1 MADTTPINKTTI
13 SLSGSPQAG
22 EKSTATLRVP
32 AELIHELSHGKMWLS
47 QSPETSEPI
56 IVKCIHKKALT
67 RSTLVRLE
75 HECSVRQQTN
85 SPYLSPVT
93 SYENVA
99 GDLQII
105 MPRIL
110 GTSLDK
116 RLGQGPL
123 SVQKSLQIAKHLFLA
138 LGELHRRGILHRDVR
153 PCNIITNPNS
163 LIGHATLVDIGTVR
177 TFNPD
182 QLMGERERSVVTY
195 MSPEQSGSIDCDV
208 GPPSDIYAAGIIL
221 FECLAGRPPFE
232 GGNAGTILFE
242 HLTAKVPDLRSINPA
257 IPRVVDEL
265 VQRLLKKDPHDR
277 YQVADA
283 VAQDIDAILDAMAK
297 NPSDPQVVIGTADRR
312 ITITEPSFVA
322 RSEELRHINDYL
334 SNTRRGDGTLLYV
347 EGESGSG
354 KSRLLT
360 EVAMQARRDG
370 FWVLRGLG
378 TTQVAQSP
386 FHLLSGVV
394 DGFVSSAQVDPD
406 LVTHTRSCLGTHLE
420 ALCAAIP
427 SLRRTFNIDTQ
438 DDSSPAAF
446 GEARTINAL
455 AHFLDA
461 LGTSRRPAIV
471 ILDDCQWAD
480 ELTYKLIQRWQS
492 IASSDRRHCALLVA
506 FRSEEVLENH
516 GLRRTTPSENLALSP
531 LHEDEVRQ
539 LVESMAGQLPDEA
552 IAIITRLAAGSP
564 FMASAVLSGL
574 VETRALIPGDSGW
587 TIDAKAIADAGSSR
601 HAAAFLSRRIDL
613 LPAETIRLLSVGAV
627 IGKEFAWD
635 IAATLTGLAPA
646 WAYSALAL
654 ARDRRLIWTKPDG
667 ANFAFVHDQIRATL
681 LSRLSPSDQHELH
694 LQAASHL
701 QRNLPEQISDIAYH
715 FDAAGESGTALP
727 YALQAAEDARKQF
740 SLEIA
745 ERQYRIALRGI
756 SQADHPTQFR
766 VAEGLGDTLMLRG
779 QYADAAPYFEFAA
792 KLADDKLAKAQIQ
805 SKLAEL
811 SFKRGDMEGATSSF
825 EQALRTLGRYIPR
838 QSFAF
843 LGILMLEAIKQVL
856 HTCFPK
862 TFVHRLQREPTA
874 EERMAIRLFSQLT
887 YGCWYA
893 RSKVQC
899 LCAHLR
905 GLNLAEQFLPTP
917 ELAHTYSEHAPVMCL
932 VPLFPRAIKYAQR
945 SLEMRKAFQDVWGQG
960 QTLNFYAVVLYAASK
975 YRECIEKGREA
986 VRLLERTGDYWQV
999 HIARYQVAAALYRLG
1014 DVSAALE
1021 ECQINHRSGL
1031 ELGDEQASG
1040 IILDVWARASEGKF
1054 DHDLLEVE
1062 LARKRHDQQ
1071 GRTQVLFTEGLKH
1084 LYANELP
1091 QAIKCLHN
1099 AVNTATR
1106 ASILNAYTLPAWAWL
1121 ATAYRKQ
1128 LESLPHF
1135 SPRQYRRL
1143 FKQATRAV
1151 SKALA
1156 TGKVCQNDLP
1166 RSLREAAL
1174 LAAMQGNYHTAQ
1186 NYFQQSLS
1194 LARQQQAMA
1203 EVVETLTDRSRVGQV
1218 AGWPT
1223 WESDAAEAQELR
1235 KSLELQSQT
1244 TKLLSKEAGQ
1254 LNSLSLADRFDS
1266 VLAAGHR
1273 IASALS
1279 QRKIFEE
1286 SQAAALRLL
1295 RGELCAV
1302 LQANHLDGE
1311 LRFEPM
1317 PGGVSLN
1324 CDALLL
1330 GRAVELRR
1338 AVIAS
1343 SVELQN
1349 SNATSNS
1356 ETRSAL
1362 YVPILV
1368 RGRVAACLYL
1378 AHSQVWDLFKADE
1391 ERLANFIATIAGAA
1405 LENAEGFEELE
1416 SLNATL
1422 EHRVADRTA
1431 AAEAR
1436 AFELSCSNRELE
1448 RTAKE
1453 LRLAEEQLRE
1463 AKEAAE
1469 AANAAKSQFLAT
1481 MSHEIRTPMNGIL
1494 GMTEVTL
1501 RSPLT
1506 SQQRNY
1512 LSIVRQSGETL
1523 LELLNDILD
1532 LSKIE
1537 AGKMELETISY
1548 DVQEVVG
1555 AAARLMGVFAS
1566 QKGVELLCR
1575 ISPEV
1580 PTNLLGDSCRLRQI
1594 IINLIGNA
1602 IKFTD
1607 EGEVQVSVEV
1617 DSPDAMKQLH
1627 IRVRDTGPGI
1637 PADKCD
1643 LIFES
1648 FRQSDSTTTRRY
1660 GGTGLG
1666 LSISA
1671 KLVSLMQGKIWV
1683 ESELGKGSIFHVTM
1697 PLTVAGN
1704 EVAETRKMPQK
1715 QVILYSQH
1723 GTTQTLCQEM
1733 LRFTGIN
1740 SEPVSSLEA
1749 LQSQLTHSAGF
1760 TQEEGDLVVFDIPS
1774 SPKGQQRLAG
1784 IDLQYLA
1791 GTPTLFLLPP
1801 SGVPDS
1807 ISLPTSIQHKTLT
1820 KPFTSRDFLEA
1831 LVQLDSPAPHGASME
1846 NHLATLEASTRPFH
1860 ILLADDGIINQE
1872 VATALFD
1879 IMGHT
1884 YEVVGT
1890 GQEAI
1895 DAFQHS
1901 KFDIIFMDLEMPVVD
1916 GIGATKKI
1924 RELEASLA
1932 THTPI
1937 VAMTAHAI
1945 KGFRER
1951 CLEAG
1956 MDDFITKPIR
1966 PEALTAIFQSL
1977 SQSSPRVIEANSP

>member
-1 MADTTPINKTTI
+1 MADTTPINKTMI

-22 EKSTATLRVP
+22 EKSTAALRVP
-32 AELIHELSHGKMWLS
+32 AELIHELSHGKMWLAEI
-47 QSPETSEPI
+47 PETNEPI
-56 IVKCIHKKALT
+56 VVKCIHKEALT

-75 HECSVRQQTN
+75 HECSVRQQIS

-116 RLGQGPL
+116 RLGQGLL
-123 SVQKSLQIAKHLFLA
+123 SIQESLRTAKHLFLA

-153 PCNIITNPNS
+153 PCNIITNPSS

-221 FECLAGRPPFE
+221 FECLTGHAPFE
-232 GGNAGTILFE
+232 GANAGTILFE
-242 HLTAKVPDLRSINPA
+242 HLTAKVPDLRSLNPS

-277 YQVADA
+277 YQLADA
-283 VAQDIDAILDAMAK
+283 VAQDLEAILTAMAS
-297 NPSDPQVVIGTADRR
+297 NPIDPQVVIGTADRR
-312 ITITEPSFVA
+312 FTITEPSFVA
-322 RSEELRHINDYL
+322 RGEELRHVSDYL
-334 SNTRRGDGTLLYV
+334 ANTRRGDGTLLYV

-370 FWVLRGLG
+370 FWVLRGQG

-394 DGFVSSAQVDPD
+394 DGFASSAQVDPD
-406 LVTHTRSCLGTHLE
+406 LVAHTRASLGTHLE

-427 SLRRTFNIDTQ
+427 SLRKTFDIDIQ
-438 DDSSPAAF
+438 NDSSPAAF

-461 LGTSRRPAIV
+461 LGTSKRPAIV

-480 ELTYKLIQRWQS
+480 ELTYKLIQRWQAL
-492 IASSDRRHCALLVA
+492 ASQEQRYSALLVA
-506 FRSEEVLENH
+506 FRSEEVLDNH
-516 GLRRTTPSENLALSP
+516 ALRRTTPSVNLALSP
-531 LHEDEVRQ
+531 LHEGEVRQ
-539 LVESMAGQLPDEA
+539 LVESMAGKLPDEA
-552 IAIITRLAAGSP
+552 VAIITRLAAGSP

-574 VETRALIPGDSGW
+574 VETRALIPDAAGW
-587 TIDAKAIADAGSSR
+587 RVDADAIADAGSSR

-646 WAYSALAL
+646 WAYSALAF
-654 ARDRRLIWTKPDG
+654 ARDRRLIWTRPDG

-681 LSRLSPSDQHELH
+681 LSRLSSSEQNELH

-701 QRNLPEQISDIAYH
+701 QRNQPEQISDIAYH

-727 YALQAAEDARKQF
+727 YALQAAEEARKQF

-745 ERQYRIALRGI
+745 ERQYRITLRGI
-756 SQADHPTQFR
+756 TQADRPTQFR

-779 QYADAAPYFEFAA
+779 QYADAAPHFEFAA
-792 KLADDKLAKAQIQ
+792 RLADDNLAKAQIQ

-825 EQALRTLGRYIPR
+825 EEALRTLGRYIPR
-838 QSFAF
+838 HAFIF
-843 LGILMLEAIKQVL
+843 LGILMLEAVKQVL

-862 TFVHRLQREPTA
+862 TFVHRLQREPTP

-945 SLEMRKAFQDVWGQG
+945 SLEMRKAFKDVWGQG
-960 QTLNFYAVVLYAASK
+960 QTLNFYAVVLYAASQ

-999 HIARYQVAAALYRLG
+999 HIARYQVAAALYRMG
-1014 DVSAALE
+1014 DVAAALE

-1054 DHDLLEVE
+1054 DHAMLDVE

-1091 QAIKCLHN
+1091 QAIECLHN
-1099 AVNTATR
+1099 AVNTATH
-1106 ASILNAYTLPAWAWL
+1106 ASIQNAYTLPAWAWL
-1121 ATAYRKQ
+1121 ATAYRMQ
-1128 LESLPHF
+1128 LEALPHF
-1135 SPRQYRRL
+1135 SPKQYRRL
-1143 FKQATRAV
+1143 FHRAKRAV
-1151 SKALA
+1151 NKALA

-1174 LAAMQGNYHTAQ
+1174 LSAMQGKYNLAK
-1186 NYFQQSLS
+1186 NYFQKS
-1194 LARQQQAMA
+1194 LALAQQQQAMA
-1203 EVVETLTDRSRVGQV
+1203 EVVETLMDRSRVGKV
-1218 AGWPT
+1218 AGWST
-1223 WESDAAEAQELR
+1223 WEADAYEAKNLQ
-1235 KSLELQSQT
+1235 KSLELQSRS
-1244 TKLLSKEAGQ
+1244 TKLIQKETGQ

-1279 QRKIFEE
+1279 QKKIFEE

-1295 RGELCAV
+1295 RGEQCTV
-1302 LQANHLDGE
+1302 LQAKFTDSDVS
-1311 LRFEPM
+1311 FEPM
-1317 PGGVSLN
+1317 LEAVSHLY
-1324 CDALLL
+1324 DPLLL
-1330 GRAVELRR
+1330 KRAVELRR
-1338 AVIAS
+1338 TVIAS
-1343 SVELQN
+1343 SAELQ
-1349 SNATSNS
+1349 TSNS
-1356 ETRSAL
+1356 LSNGDVRSAL

-1368 RGRVAACLYL
+1368 RGRVTACLYL
-1378 AHSQVWDLFKADE
+1378 AHSQVGDLFKADE

-1436 AFELSCSNRELE
+1436 AYELSCSNRELE

-1453 LRLAEEQLRE
+1453 LRLAEEQLRD
-1463 AKEAAE
+1463 AKEVAE

-1501 RSPLT
+1501 RSSLT

-1537 AGKMELETISY
+1537 AGKMDLETISY

-1580 PTNLLGDSCRLRQI
+1580 PTYLLGDSCRLRQI

-1617 DSPDAMKQLH
+1617 HSQAGTKQLH
-1627 IRVRDTGPGI
+1627 IGVRDTGPGI

-1683 ESELGKGSIFHVTM
+1683 ESELGKGSIFHVTL
-1697 PLTVAGN
+1697 PLTVASD
-1704 EVAETRKMPQK
+1704 EIVATLNAPQK
-1715 QVILYSQH
+1715 SVILYSLHSTSQKLCREILSSV
-1723 GTTQTLCQEM
+1723 GTNVEM
-1733 LRFTGIN
+1733 
-1740 SEPVSSLEA
+1740 VSSLDA
-1749 LQSQLTHSAGF
+1749 LQSQLTRLTGLS
-1760 TQEEGDLVVFDIPS
+1760 QEETAFVIFDIPS
-1774 SPKGQQRLAG
+1774 SPKGQRQLVGA
-1784 IDLQYLA
+1784 DLHFLEN
-1791 GTPTLFLLPP
+1791 TPTLFLSPP
-1801 SGVPDS
+1801 SGVPDNV
-1807 ISLPTSIQHKTLT
+1807 SLPTSALHKTLA
-1820 KPFTSRDFLEA
+1820 KPFTPRDLLET
-1831 LVQLDSPAPHGASME
+1831 LVQMDTPAPHGSSME
-1846 NHLATLEASTRPFH
+1846 NHLATLEVSTRPFH

-1884 YEVVGT
+1884 YEVACT
-1890 GQEAI
+1890 GQEAF

-1924 RELEASLA
+1924 RELEGNLS

-1966 PEALTAIFQSL
+1966 PEALSAIFQSL
-1977 SQSSPRVIEANSP
+1977 SKTCPPAIEANSP